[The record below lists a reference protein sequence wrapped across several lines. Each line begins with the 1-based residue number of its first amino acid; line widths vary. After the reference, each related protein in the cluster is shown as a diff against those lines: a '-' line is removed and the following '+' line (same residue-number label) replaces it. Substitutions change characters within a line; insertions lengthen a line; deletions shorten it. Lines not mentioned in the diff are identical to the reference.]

1 MIMADLHDD
10 NFDVKHFQR
19 GEYNVRRIN
28 NLYRQLIDEV
38 VKMNTLG
45 RIDPEKIFSFS
56 DYPEINKSANKLF
69 EQFTKNVIA
78 ELYTQIDN
86 SWSTAEDKQ
95 SKLVS
100 KIAQKLKLSKEQV
113 KEYLNPNKEALNA
126 FKKLKENG
134 VGLSDRVWKLSDQ
147 FRNEIE
153 LGLDIGIGEGKSAAK
168 LARDLRANLND
179 PDRLFRRVRDKH
191 GNLVLSKAAKAF
203 NPGQGVYRSSAKN
216 AQRLTR
222 SVNNMAYHQANYE
235 KYQQFDFVVGI
246 QIKLSN
252 NPNHC
257 PFCEAMAGEYP
268 KDLKFFGWHPQC
280 RCTTVPLLKTWE
292 EMERDNDLIWQG
304 KEPGPA
310 ANEVTEIPQKFQD
323 WIIENREQI
332 HRAKNKP
339 YFIKFNM
346 DVVGHLLK

>member
-1 MIMADLHDD
+1 MADLHDD
-10 NFDVKHFQR
+10 NFDAKHFQR

-28 NLYRQLIDEV
+28 SLYKQLIDEV
-38 VKMNTLG
+38 VKLITLG
-45 RIDPEKIFSFS
+45 RIDTTKLFSFS
-56 DYPEINKSANKLF
+56 DYPDLNKSANKLF

-100 KIAQKLKLSKEQV
+100 KIAQKLNLSKEQV
-113 KEYLNPNKEALNA
+113 KEYLNPNKDALNA
-126 FKKLKENG
+126 FKKFKENG
-134 VGLSDRVWKLSDQ
+134 IGLSDRVWKLSDQ

-168 LARDLRANLND
+168 LARELRSNLND

-191 GNLVLSKAAKAF
+191 GNLILSKVAKAF

-222 SVNNMAYHQANYE
+222 TVNNMAYHQANYE

-252 NPNHC
+252 NPKHC
-257 PFCEAMAGEYP
+257 PFCEAMAGNYP
-268 KDLKFFGWHPQC
+268 KDFVFVGWHPQC
-280 RCTTVPLLKTWE
+280 RCTTIAILKTWE

-304 KEPGPA
+304 KEPKRSVNAVDELPDSFT
-310 ANEVTEIPQKFQD
+310 NWLV
-323 WIIENREQI
+323 ENSLKI
-332 HRAKNKP
+332 KKSKSKP
-339 YFIKFNM
+339 YFITNNKKLIEEY
-346 DVVGHLLK
+346 V